1 MRLDRLV
8 RKWAGSVEIG
18 VTTHNPTSL
27 QYPSTMTNVRT
38 GTWMM
43 TGNGIMHNGQTVI
56 DEYGHNLDKL
66 EEGDRVG
73 VCCYSDGSLHFFVNG
88 ADQGIAALNV
98 PVQVYGVLDLYGQA
112 AQATLVDARDYSP
125 DSDNSC
131 LSNLTLSRY
140 FNQKKIIHLMVK
152 NGIFYV
158 FYSELRFYHIHG
170 RNARVSN
177 NGLTASRS
185 RTLGEFSNAIV
196 MTNRPL
202 KSGEMF
208 QVQVDLLV
216 NKWSGSIEAGK
227 LISGK

>member
-1 MRLDRLV
+1 MVLTARPLRPGEMFEVRLDRLV

-98 PVQVYGVLDLYGQA
+98 PPQVYGVLDLYGQA

-131 LSNLTLSRY
+131 LSNLTLS
-140 FNQKKIIHLMVK
+140 
-152 NGIFYV
+152 
-158 FYSELRFYHIHG
+158 SELRFYHIHG

-202 KSGEMF
+202 KVGEMF

-227 LISGK
+227 K